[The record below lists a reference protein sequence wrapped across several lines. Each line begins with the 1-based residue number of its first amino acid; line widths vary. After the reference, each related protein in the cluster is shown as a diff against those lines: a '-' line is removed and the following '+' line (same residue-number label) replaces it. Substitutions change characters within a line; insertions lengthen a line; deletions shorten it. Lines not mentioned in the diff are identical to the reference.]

1 MSTHEGTEFGVWA
14 AAARPRLRRT
24 GFLLSGDW
32 HLAEDLAQETLV
44 RMYAVWPRVSRMGA
58 PDAYARQ
65 ALVNQYRSTL
75 RRPWRREHV
84 TDTVPER
91 AIGDEGGHDE
101 RDTLLAA
108 LAGLGASQR
117 AIVVLRYWEDMS
129 VTDVATLL
137 NLSPGTVRSQAS
149 RALLTLRNR
158 LPATSACRSG
168 SNHD

>member
-1 MSTHEGTEFGVWA
+1 MSTHEGMEFGVWA

-32 HLAEDLAQETLV
+32 HLAEDLAQDTLM
-44 RMYAVWPRVSRMGA
+44 RMYAVWERVSRSGSL
-58 PDAYARQ
+58 DAYARRT
-65 ALVNQYRSTL
+65 LINQYRSTL

-84 TDTVPER
+84 TDTVPDR
-91 AIGDEGGHDE
+91 VAAVVGSHDE

-129 VTDVATLL
+129 VNDVATLL

-149 RALLTLRNR
+149 RALQTLRHR
-158 LPATSACRSG
+158 LPGTAVTEFGDSA
-168 SNHD
+168 

>member
-44 RMYAVWPRVSRMGA
+44 RMYAVWGRVSGSGS
-58 PDAYARQ
+58 PDAYARRT
-65 ALVNQYRSTL
+65 LVNQYRSTL
-75 RRPWRREHV
+75 RRPWRREQL

-91 AIGDEGGHDE
+91 VAGDAGPHEE

-129 VTDVATLL
+129 VSDVAALL
-137 NLSPGTVRSQAS
+137 NVSPGTVRSQAS

-158 LPATSACRSG
+158 LPVTPIAELGDQS
-168 SNHD
+168 